1 MRTDNLRDVVKTLM
15 ESRFYFD
22 LNLRERL
29 TLVLHVLKIMDN
41 NLILV
46 DMRK

>member
-22 LNLRERL
+22 LNLRERFA
-29 TLVLHVLKIMDN
+29 LVLHVLKIMDVN
-41 NLILV
+41 PVLA